1 MNENRAM
8 YIIDEQYRIVYAND
22 KFRQYYPDI
31 RPMQKCYETLAHMNH
46 ICSECPLHCAEK
58 ENTFYNPVTKEW
70 VHAHAV
76 EMEWEE
82 NRQFHAIFFQLQR
95 EENMGEFFDLD
106 CLCKNQIDSLLT
118 EDASASVLVQY
129 LKEGFPIAYASDPLI
144 KRLGYESYEEMMLHR
159 GNFRRNHVHPEDEIA
174 VSPDALT
181 VGMTYTA
188 SLRLL
193 RKDGSYFSVAD
204 RGRVIE
210 EDGCQYL
217 ISKFSDMT
225 GMLRMQSTIEMEN
238 KVLQQQ
244 NQELKFM
251 KSRRPGGYHCCKNEE
266 GYPFKEISPHFYDLL
281 GYTQTEIEELFDNKL
296 ANMVV
301 PEDRSKLDA
310 VQKMTEIG
318 STINI
323 QFRIMTKKR
332 DIIWVKGNVR
342 LSEFGGE
349 RFYQATIV
357 EITAEMKT
365 QQELEQKNRE
375 LELILSAIP
384 GGLKSIDMNENYSY
398 RFISE
403 EAAALFG
410 YTAEEMME
418 VSGGAAME
426 MVHPE
431 DREYVFTQMEQC
443 LLNGDTEY
451 SLRYRIICKDGS
463 IKYLLA
469 CGRLVKDDNDKPYFQ
484 SLYIDITR
492 EMEDADMI
500 EQLQLIRAL
509 SNDYSDVLVL
519 DFQSGSLGLVY
530 RQEDSDIMPLK
541 NESYAEWLAKQSE
554 VQVCA
559 EDRAEFLEKI
569 SLDAIRRKLEDREMF
584 NHNYRSSKNGSI
596 SHWQVKCVGIKENG
610 KTTKAI
616 VGFRNIDE
624 EVRIEEKR
632 NQALHNALTQAQ
644 YANKAKTTFLNNMSH
659 DIRTPMNAIIGF
671 TSLASTHIHDTERV
685 KEYLRKITQ
694 SSNHLLSLINDVLDM
709 SRIESGKMSIVE
721 KPENLSEIMG
731 EIRNIMQA
739 DINAK
744 KLQFDMQVSNIA
756 DEMIYCDKLRIN
768 QIFLNL
774 LSNAVKFTPPGGKVV
789 LQMSQITSSSNGY
802 ASYKFRI
809 VDTGIGMDRDFLKH
823 VFEPFAQERP
833 STLSG
838 IQGTGLGMAI
848 TKNIVDMCGGTIKV
862 DAAPSQGTE
871 IVVTLDFRIVSE
883 HTTIEPIR
891 ELEGVRV
898 LVVDDDMNTCQNV
911 SKMLRQL
918 GMRVDW
924 TVCGK
929 EAVVRTDEAMEI
941 NDAYQIYIV
950 DWLMPDMN
958 GIETARQIRRIMGK
972 KPPIILLSAYDYT
985 DVEDE
990 AKEAGVTSFTC
1001 KPLFLSELRRVLMT
1015 ACGIR
1020 LNENCLKD
1028 IAELNGKKVLVVE
1041 DNEINQEISVDIL
1054 STVGI
1059 AADIAENGKIALE
1072 MLQEKGA
1079 GYYSLVFM
1087 DIQMPIMDG
1096 YEAAKRIRCLDDP
1109 EIAGIPIVAMTANA
1123 YEDDK
1128 KMAFSVGM
1136 NGHIGKPIEIP
1147 KLIETLRTM
1156 IQ

>member
-8 YIIDEQYRIVYAND
+8 YIIDEQYHIVYAND
-22 KFRQYYPDI
+22 KFKQYYPDI
-31 RPMQKCYETLAHMNH
+31 KPMQKCYETLAHMNN
-46 ICSECPLHCAEK
+46 ICSSCPLHCSEK
-58 ENTFYNPVTKEW
+58 ENTFYNTVTKEW
-70 VHAHAV
+70 IHAHAV

-82 NRQFHAIFFQLQR
+82 NQQFHAIFFNLLR
-95 EENMGEFFDLD
+95 EENMTETFDVN
-106 CLCKNQIDSLLT
+106 CQCKNQISSLLE
-118 EDASASVLVQY
+118 EDANASVLVQY
-129 LKEGFPIAYASDPLI
+129 LKEGFPIAFASDFLI
-144 KRLGYESYEEMMLHR
+144 KRLGYNSYEEMILHR
-159 GNFRRNHVHPEDEIA
+159 GNLRRNYIHPEDTID
-174 VSPDALT
+174 VSPDTLS
-181 VGMTYTA
+181 VGMIYTA
-188 SLRLL
+188 SFRLL

-204 RGRVIE
+204 SGKVIE
-210 EDGCQYL
+210 KNGCQFL

-225 GMLRMQSTIEMEN
+225 RMLRMQSTIEMEN
-238 KVLQQQ
+238 KVLHQQ

-251 KSRRPGGYHCCKNEE
+251 KSRRPGGYHCCKNED
-266 GYPFKEISPHFYDLL
+266 GYPFKEISPHFCDLL
-281 GYTQTEIEELFDNKL
+281 GYTQTEIEQLFDNKL

-310 VQKMTEIG
+310 VRKITEIG

-323 QFRIMTKKR
+323 QFRILTKNR

-349 RFYQATIV
+349 RFYQATVV

-431 DREYVFTQMEQC
+431 DREYVCNQMEQC

-451 SLRYRIICKDGS
+451 SVRYRIICKDGN
-463 IKYLLA
+463 IKYILA
-469 CGRLVKDDNDKPYFQ
+469 CGRLVKDDNDNPYFQ
-484 SLYIDITR
+484 SLYIDTTR
-492 EMEDADMI
+492 EKADADMI

-519 DFQSGSLGLVY
+519 DLQSGSLGLVY
-530 RQEDSDIMPLK
+530 RQEGSDITPLK
-541 NESYAEWLAKQSE
+541 NECYDEWLAKHCETLVHSE
-554 VQVCA
+554 DH
-559 EDRAEFLEKI
+559 EEFLEKI
-569 SLDAIRRKLEDREMF
+569 CLDAICQKLKDREMF
-584 NHNYRSSKNGSI
+584 HHNYRSYKNDSI

-610 KTTKAI
+610 KATKAI
-616 VGFRNIDE
+616 LGFRNIDE
-624 EVRIEEKR
+624 EVQIEEER

-709 SRIESGKMSIVE
+709 SRIESGKMNIVE

-774 LSNAVKFTPPGGKVV
+774 LSNAVKFTPPGGKVT
-789 LQMSQITSSSNGY
+789 LLMSQTTSACNGY
-802 ASYKFRI
+802 ASYEFRI
-809 VDTGIGMDRDFLKH
+809 VDTGIGMDKDFLQH

-862 DAAPSQGTE
+862 DAAPSKGTE
-871 IVVTLDFRIVSE
+871 IVVTLDFRIVKE
-883 HTTIEPIR
+883 HTKIEPIS
-891 ELEGVRV
+891 ELKGVRA

-941 NDAYQIYIV
+941 NDAYQIYII

-958 GIETARQIRRIMGK
+958 GIETARQIRRIMGTE
-972 KPPIILLSAYDYT
+972 PPIILLSAYDYS
-985 DVEDE
+985 DVENE
-990 AKEAGVTSFTC
+990 AKEAGVTAFTC
-1001 KPLFLSELRRVLMT
+1001 KPLFLSDLRRVLMT
-1015 ACGIR
+1015 ACGIPIT
-1020 LNENCLKD
+1020 ENCLKD
-1028 IAELNGKKVLVVE
+1028 IAELTGKKVLVVE

-1059 AADIAENGKIALE
+1059 TAEIAENGQVALE

-1087 DIQMPIMDG
+1087 DIQMPIMNG
-1096 YEAAKRIRCLDDP
+1096 YEAAKRIRSLDDP
-1109 EIAGIPIVAMTANA
+1109 AISGIPIVAMTANA

-1128 KMAFSVGM
+1128 KMAFSAGM

-1147 KLIETLRTM
+1147 KLIEILRTM
-1156 IQ
+1156 I

>member
-8 YIIDEQYRIVYAND
+8 YIIDEQYHIVYAND
-22 KFRQYYPDI
+22 KFKQYYPDF
-31 RPMQKCYETLAHMNH
+31 RPMQKCYETISQINQ
-46 ICSECPLHCAEK
+46 ICSDCPLHYSEK
-58 ENTFYNPVTKEW
+58 ENTFYNSLTKEW
-70 VHAHAV
+70 IHANAVKMEGEGNQQYHAV
-76 EMEWEE
+76 
-82 NRQFHAIFFQLQR
+82 FFKVLR
-95 EENMGEFFDLD
+95 KEGITEKFDVN
-106 CLCKNQIDSLLT
+106 CLCRNQIDSLLA
-118 EDASASVLVQY
+118 EDADAAVLVQY
-129 LKEGFPIAYASDPLI
+129 LKEGFPIVFASDSFI
-144 KRLGYESYEEMMLHR
+144 KRLGYDNYEEMIYHR
-159 GNFRRNHVHPEDEIA
+159 GNLRRNYIHPEDTITI
-174 VSPDALT
+174 SPDSLSA
-181 VGMTYTA
+181 GMTYIA
-188 SLRLL
+188 SFRLL

-204 RGRVIE
+204 RGKVIE
-210 EDGCQYL
+210 ENDCHFL
-217 ISKFSDMT
+217 ISKFSDIT
-225 GMLRMQSTIEMEN
+225 GILRMQSTIEMEN
-238 KVLQQQ
+238 KVLQKQ

-251 KSRRPGGYHCCKNEE
+251 KSRRPGGYHCCRNEE

-281 GYTQTEIEELFDNKL
+281 GYNQTEIEELFDNKL

-310 VQKMTEIG
+310 VRKMTEIG

-323 QFRIMTKKR
+323 HFRIMTKNR

-349 RFYQATIV
+349 RFYQATVV

-410 YTAEEMME
+410 YSAKEMME

-431 DREYVFTQMEQC
+431 DREYVRSHMEQC
-443 LLNGDTEY
+443 LLNGDTDY
-451 SLRYRIICKDGS
+451 SVRYRIICKDGTL
-463 IKYLLA
+463 KYILA
-469 CGRLVKDDNDKPYFQ
+469 CGRLVRDDSDNPYFQ

-492 EMEDADMI
+492 EKADADMI

-530 RQEDSDIMPLK
+530 RQEGSEIMPLK
-541 NESYAEWLAKQSE
+541 NECYDEWLVKQSE
-554 VQVCA
+554 AQVCS

-569 SLDAIRRKLEDREMF
+569 SLDTICCKLKDREMF
-584 NHNYRSSKNGSI
+584 YHNYRCRKNGSI
-596 SHWQVKCVGIKENG
+596 SNWQVKCVGIKENG

-624 EVRIEEKR
+624 EVQIEEER

-756 DEMIYCDKLRIN
+756 DEIIYCDKLRIN

-774 LSNAVKFTPPGGKVV
+774 LSNAVKFTPSGGKVT
-789 LQMSQITSSSNGY
+789 LLMSQIASACEGY
-802 ASYKFRI
+802 ASYEFRI
-809 VDTGIGMDRDFLKH
+809 VDTGIGMDKDFLQH

-862 DAAPSQGTE
+862 DTAPSKGTE
-871 IVVTLDFRIVSE
+871 IVVTLDFRIVKE
-883 HTTIEPIR
+883 HTKIEPIR

-898 LVVDDDMNTCQNV
+898 LVVDDDMNTCKNV

-972 KPPIILLSAYDYT
+972 EPPIILLSAYDYT

-1015 ACGIR
+1015 ACGIP
-1020 LNENCLKD
+1020 LNENCLRD
-1028 IAELNGKKVLVVE
+1028 IAELKGKKVLVVE

-1059 AADIAENGKIALE
+1059 TADIAENGKIALE

-1087 DIQMPIMDG
+1087 DIQMPVMDG
-1096 YEAAKRIRCLDDP
+1096 YEAAKRIRRFDDP
-1109 EIAGIPIVAMTANA
+1109 AIAGIPIVAMTANA

-1128 KMAFSVGM
+1128 KMAFSAGM

-1147 KLIETLRTM
+1147 KLIEILQNM
-1156 IQ
+1156 I

>member
-1 MNENRAM
+1 MSENRAM

-22 KFRQYYPDI
+22 KFKQYYPEI
-31 RPMQKCYETLAHMNH
+31 QPMQKCYEALAHKNQ
-46 ICSECPLHCAEK
+46 ICANCPLHCSEK
-58 ENTFYNPVTKEW
+58 ENTFYNTATKEW
-70 VHAHAV
+70 IHAHAV
-76 EMEWEE
+76 EMEWEG
-82 NRQFHAIFFQLQR
+82 NKQFHAIFFELLR
-95 EENMGEFFDLD
+95 EENTTETFDVKW
-106 CLCKNQIDSLLT
+106 LCESQIAPLIA
-118 EDASASVLVQY
+118 EDAGAAILVQY
-129 LKEGFPIAYASDPLI
+129 LKEGFPIAFASESLL
-144 KRLGYESYEEMMLHR
+144 KRLGYNSYEEMILHR
-159 GNFRRNHVHPEDEIA
+159 GNLRRNYIHTEDTIDLT
-174 VSPDALT
+174 PDKLS
-181 VGMTYTA
+181 VGMIYTA
-188 SLRLL
+188 SFRLL
-193 RKDGSYFSVAD
+193 RKDGSYISVAD
-204 RGRVIE
+204 SGKVVE
-210 EDGCQYL
+210 KNGCHFL

-225 GMLRMQSTIEMEN
+225 KMLRMQSTIEMEN

-266 GYPFKEISPHFYDLL
+266 GYPFKEISPNFCDLL
-281 GYTQTEIEELFDNKL
+281 GYTQTEIEQLFDNKL
-296 ANMVV
+296 VNMVV
-301 PEDRSKLDA
+301 PEDRCKLDA
-310 VQKMTEIG
+310 VRKMTEIG
-318 STINI
+318 NTIYI
-323 QFRIMTKKR
+323 QYRILTKNR

-365 QQELEQKNRE
+365 QQELKQKNRE

-410 YTAEEMME
+410 YTAEELME

-431 DREYVFTQMEQC
+431 DREYVCSQMEQC

-451 SLRYRIICKDGS
+451 SVRYRIICKDGT
-463 IKYLLA
+463 IKYILA
-469 CGRLVKDDNDKPYFQ
+469 CGRLVKDDNDNPYFQ

-492 EMEDADMI
+492 EMEDADII

-519 DFQSGSLGLVY
+519 DLQSGSLGLVY
-530 RQEDSDIMPLK
+530 RQEGSDIMPLK
-541 NESYAEWLAKQSE
+541 NECYDEWLAKHSE
-554 VQVCA
+554 KQVYS
-559 EDRAEFLEKI
+559 EDRAEFLENI
-569 SLDAIRRKLEDREMF
+569 SLNTICRKLKDREMF
-584 NHNYRSSKNGSI
+584 YHNYRSSNGDII
-596 SHWQVKCVGIKENG
+596 SHWQVKFVGIEENG
-610 KTTKAI
+610 ITKKAI

-624 EVRIEEKR
+624 EVQIEEKR
-632 NQALHNALTQAQ
+632 NEALHNALTQAQ

-671 TSLASTHIHDTERV
+671 TSLASTHINDTERV

-709 SRIESGKMSIVE
+709 SRIESGKMNIIE

-789 LQMSQITSSSNGY
+789 LQMRQVTSSRNGY
-802 ASYKFRI
+802 ASYEFHI
-809 VDTGIGMDRDFLKH
+809 VDTGIGMDREFLKH

-838 IQGTGLGMAI
+838 IHGTGLGMAI

-862 DAAPSQGTE
+862 DAFPSKGTE
-871 IVVTLDFRIVSE
+871 IVVTLNFRIVKE
-883 HTTIEPIR
+883 HTKIEPIR
-891 ELEGVRV
+891 ELEGVRA

-929 EAVVRTDEAMEI
+929 EAVVRTDEAIEI

-958 GIETARQIRRIMGK
+958 GVETARQIRRIMGSE
-972 KPPIILLSAYDYT
+972 PPIILLSAYDYS
-985 DVEDE
+985 DVENE
-990 AKEAGVTSFTC
+990 AKEAGVNAFTC
-1001 KPLFLSELRRVLMT
+1001 KPLFLSDLRRVLMT
-1015 ACGIR
+1015 VCSIPIK
-1020 LNENCLKD
+1020 ENCLKD
-1028 IAELNGKKVLVVE
+1028 IAELKGKRVLVVE

-1059 AADIAENGKIALE
+1059 TADIAENGQIALE
-1072 MLQEKGA
+1072 MLLEKGA

-1096 YEAAKRIRCLDDP
+1096 YEAAKRIRSLNDP
-1109 EIAGIPIVAMTANA
+1109 AISGIPIVAMTANA

-1128 KMAFSVGM
+1128 KMAFSAGM

-1147 KLIETLRTM
+1147 KLIEMLQTM
-1156 IQ
+1156 I